1 MARQAGR
8 QQGLPAAP
16 LHNNFSIAARRVS
29 FLVCD
34 TRAQGGFKTWKK
46 RWFVLVQGELSYY
59 AQSSRKELKGSMIIC
74 DCEVVRIPEDQVRA
88 ALQLF

>member
-1 MARQAGR
+1 M
-8 QQGLPAAP
+8 
-16 LHNNFSIAARRVS
+16 
-29 FLVCD
+29 
-34 TRAQGGFKTWKK
+34 
-46 RWFVLVQGELSYY
+46 LVQGELSYY